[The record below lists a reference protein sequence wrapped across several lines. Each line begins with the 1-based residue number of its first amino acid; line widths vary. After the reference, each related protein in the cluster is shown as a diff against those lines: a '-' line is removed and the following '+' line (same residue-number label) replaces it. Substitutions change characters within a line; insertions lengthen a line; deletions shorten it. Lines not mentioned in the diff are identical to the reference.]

1 MNKRFYNTTENQPL
15 LAKILIL
22 TFDIEM
28 GLKLDF
34 VEVNKFL
41 FVPTLPGIWDWLPC
55 AWGKQ
60 LQRELEEAW
69 VDKPLRSILKAKF
82 FVISI
87 KLPNFVCLL

>member
-1 MNKRFYNTTENQPL
+1 
-15 LAKILIL
+15 
-22 TFDIEM
+22 M

-60 LQRELEEAW
+60 LQRELEETW
-69 VDKPLRSILKAKF
+69 VDEPLRSILKAEF
-82 FVISI
+82 LVISI